1 MPPRSLLP
9 ILLVVGCAWAPL
21 RAAGVRVEAAAS
33 WAENISRSS
42 APADWRDALSL
53 QSRATWGIQRQSA
66 AGLLARGE
74 LGAGLL
80 HVPRYDRLDAATAGV
95 SGLLRKK
102 FGFGA
107 FAPSVALEGGLQ
119 AREARLGGD
128 DGWTASAAL
137 GVTRRLNTSW
147 RVGATADWQEHH
159 GASAVYDTAHHRVFG
174 TVTWDLND
182 RWSLSHGN
190 GRLSG
195 QFTANASGPVWAS
208 ALAGGFGRPLA
219 DYYATVP
226 RIVSEIFGPH
236 WVTYRVEGR
245 VNFWWLEL
253 SPALGRNTSLPLRYE
268 SLFSVNKAGI
278 KYRQDIWSLQ
288 VVHRF

>member
-1 MPPRSLLP
+1 MPSRLLFPSLLAA
-9 ILLVVGCAWAPL
+9 GCALAP
-21 RAAGVRVEAAAS
+21 AQGAGVRLEASAT
-33 WAENISRSS
+33 WTENITRSS
-42 APADWRDALSL
+42 APGDWRDALSL
-53 QSRATWGIQRQSA
+53 QARATWGVQRQST

-74 LGAGLL
+74 FHAGVLQ
-80 HVPRYDRLDAATAGV
+80 VPRYDRLDAATAGV

-107 FAPSVALEGGLQ
+107 YAPSVAAEGTLQ
-119 AREARLGGD
+119 GREARLAGD

-137 GVTRRLNTSW
+137 HVAKRLTTSW

-159 GASAVYDTAHHRVFG
+159 GASPVYDTAHHRIFG
-174 TVTWDLND
+174 TLTWDLTD

-190 GRLSG
+190 GRLWG

-208 ALAGGFGRPLA
+208 AVAGGLGRPLA

-226 RIVSEIFGPH
+226 RIESEIFGPR
-236 WVTYRVEGR
+236 WITYRVDGR

-268 SLFSVNKAGI
+268 SLFSINKAGI
-278 KYRQDIWSLQ
+278 KYRQDTWSLQ
-288 VVHRF
+288 IVHRF

>member
-1 MPPRSLLP
+1 MSPRLL
-9 ILLVVGCAWAPL
+9 LSAFVA
-21 RAAGVRVEAAAS
+21 AAGVWSPAHGAGILVEAAAS
-33 WAENISRSS
+33 WTENLSRSS
-42 APADWRDALSL
+42 APVDWRDALSL
-53 QSRATWGIQRQSA
+53 QSRVTWGGQRQSP

-74 LGAGLL
+74 VGAGLL
-80 HVPRYDRLDAATAGV
+80 LVPRYDRLDAATAGV

-119 AREARLGGD
+119 AREARLAGD

-137 GVTRRLNTSW
+137 SVTRRLTASW

-190 GRLSG
+190 GRLWG
-195 QFTANASGPVWAS
+195 EFTANASPTVWAG
-208 ALAGGFGRPLA
+208 ALAGGQGRPLA
-219 DYYATVP
+219 EYYATVP
-226 RIVSEIFGPH
+226 RIESGIFGPR

-245 VNFWWLEL
+245 VSFWWLEL

-278 KYRQDIWSLQ
+278 KYRQDRWILQ

>member
-1 MPPRSLLP
+1 MSPRFLLR
-9 ILLVVGCAWAPL
+9 LLFAVGGAWLPA
-21 RAAGVRVEAAAS
+21 RAAAVRGEAAAS
-33 WAENISRSS
+33 WTENISRSS
-42 APADWRDALSL
+42 APVDWRDALSL
-53 QSRATWGIQRQSA
+53 QSRATWGFQRQSP

-74 LGAGLL
+74 LSAGLL

-107 FAPSVALEGGLQ
+107 YAPAVALEGSLQ
-119 AREARLGGD
+119 AREARLAGD

-137 GVTRRLNTSW
+137 NVTRRLTASW

-174 TVTWDLND
+174 TVTWDIND

-190 GRLSG
+190 GRLWG
-195 QFTANASGPVWAS
+195 EFTANASPGVWAS
-208 ALAGGFGRPLA
+208 ALAGGLGRPLA
-219 DYYATVP
+219 EYYATVP
-226 RIVSEIFGPH
+226 RLESEIFGPR

-245 VNFWWLEL
+245 VSFWWLEL
-253 SPALGRNTSLPLRYE
+253 APALGRNTSLPLRYE

-278 KYRQDIWSLQ
+278 KYRQDTWSLQ